1 MSIDLNKY
9 KFITHNR
16 KDGRVEIIALAT
28 FAGKMVRGKAICS
41 LDDTFDREKGMKL
54 AAARC
59 NEKIACKRYAL
70 SKKKLREAEDA
81 VLVATRRYDQMRH
94 YQEDSF
100 LAKINASK
108 LVKDMISEL

>member
-28 FAGKMVRGKAICS
+28 FAGKMVRGKAICA
-41 LDDTFDREKGMKL
+41 LDDAFDEEKGKLL

-59 NEKIACKRYAL
+59 NEKIAAKRYKRAQR
-70 SKKKLREAEDA
+70 KLAEAGKAVAEATKFYDA
-81 VLVATRRYDQMRH
+81 MRH
-94 YQEDSF
+94 YRDDAYYAMILAGSF
-100 LAKINASK
+100 ENK
-108 LVKDMISEL
+108 LEGEL